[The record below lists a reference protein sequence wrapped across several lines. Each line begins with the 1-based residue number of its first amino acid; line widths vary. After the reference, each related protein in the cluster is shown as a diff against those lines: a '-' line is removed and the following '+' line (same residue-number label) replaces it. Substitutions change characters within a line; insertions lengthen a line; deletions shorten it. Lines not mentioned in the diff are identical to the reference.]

1 MMKTSRRIV
10 TASTCFLLAI
20 SGHGAYADG
29 TPLAKREWQDIS
41 SDNFRISSVL
51 GEERTIEL
59 LRHLEIMRTSLG
71 DVNEKSTYE
80 SHVPTVILAVDSHD
94 DYVNIGAP
102 GYSAGFFISSLREN
116 AILIQDVPDSSGIQ
130 IILHE
135 YAHYLNQQSGRIRF
149 PRWFEEGN
157 AEYLSH
163 SRVTDQVF
171 EYAMAPGRHLSTLN
185 FVSWWPLTRILETDD
200 VAALREDEATLFYS
214 QSWLLVHYMRSL
226 PDADQTIGPRLQRYA
241 RLASDGVPPID
252 AFEQAFAVEV
262 DQFEQQLLQYYLDK
276 NFASRHIP
284 TNTAL
289 PGFAPRVSEMSP
301 AEAQLAL
308 AQMALRLEDTDAAER
323 WFTAVLSDN
332 ELRAHAEAGLGRVMG
347 HRGDIDAASEHFD
360 NAIYLM
366 AWDFRIWMD
375 YAQYWAQRLA
385 TSYDA
390 QSRTKVAS
398 RLIES
403 LENALTISE
412 ATPELN
418 SLMGLAYLAKGNDV
432 HKAIEFLEEAIEAA
446 PHDQSSRL
454 LLARAYLFAFQPE
467 DAIAVAESVLHFEH
481 QQSPITAAAHDVISD
496 AQELNKRIN

>member
-1 MMKTSRRIV
+1 MKTSRTIL
-10 TASTCFLLAI
+10 TASFSLLLAL
-20 SGHGAYADG
+20 SGHGVCAEH
-29 TPLAKREWQDIS
+29 TPLAERDWQDIS

-59 LRHLEIMRTSLG
+59 LKHLEVMRASLG
-71 DVNEKSTYE
+71 DVNEKSTYD
-80 SHVPTVILAVDSHD
+80 SPVPTVILAVDNHD
-94 DYVNIGAP
+94 DYVSIGAP
-102 GYSAGFFISSLREN
+102 GYSAGYFISNLREN

-135 YAHYLNQQSGRIRF
+135 YAHYLNKQSGRIRF

-163 SRVTDQVF
+163 SRVTEQAF
-171 EYAMAPGRHLSTLN
+171 EYAIAARRHLSTLN
-185 FVSWWPLTRILETDD
+185 FVSWWPLTRILQIDD
-200 VAALREDEATLFYS
+200 VTALSEEETALFYS
-214 QSWLLVHYMRSL
+214 QSWLLVHYLRSL
-226 PDADQTIGPRLQRYA
+226 PDADQTTGPSLQRYA
-241 RLASDGVPPID
+241 RLTSDGVPPID

-262 DQFEQQLLQYYLDK
+262 HQFEQELLQYYLDRT
-276 NFASRHIP
+276 FTSRLIP

-289 PGFAPRVSEMSP
+289 PGFAPRVSEMSA
-301 AEAQLAL
+301 AEVQLAL
-308 AQMALRLEDTDAAER
+308 AQMALRLEETDAAEK

-347 HRGDIDAASEHFD
+347 HRGDIDAASKHFE

-375 YAQYWAQRLA
+375 YAQYWAQRLT
-385 TSYDA
+385 TSYDTK
-390 QSRTKVAS
+390 SRTKVAS

-403 LENALTISE
+403 LESALTISE

-418 SLMGLAYLAKGNDV
+418 SLMGLAYLAKGEDI
-432 HKAIEFLEEAIEAA
+432 HEAIEFLEAAIEAA
-446 PHDQSSRL
+446 PQDQSTRL

-481 QQSPITAAAHDVISD
+481 QQNLVTAAAREVISD
-496 AQELNKRIN
+496 ARELNNLVD